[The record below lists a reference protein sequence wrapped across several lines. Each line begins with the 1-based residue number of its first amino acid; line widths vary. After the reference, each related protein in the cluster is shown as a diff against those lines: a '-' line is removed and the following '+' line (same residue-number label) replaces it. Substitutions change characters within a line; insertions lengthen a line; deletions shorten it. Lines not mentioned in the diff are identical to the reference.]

1 LEAAKEHAEIL
12 EALISRNPKKAEDWA
27 RKHIERSKEAYIK
40 ELQKSKEY

>member
-1 LEAAKEHAEIL
+1 MHKGLHSRGL
-12 EALISRNPKKAEDWA
+12 ALISRNPKKAEDWA